1 MMPSLFLMHEIR
13 EFWRRRGRLSISL
26 QHPCISSCHTYLGCF
41 VLPSLIN
48 QGNEDCSRKPA
59 IIDLSLSVSRRIARI
74 LRTLEALAN
83 LPSFPE
89 NVLNTKIQISTPSSS
104 TSKKEQCNLGREI
117 KTVEQQ
123 HVVFVYG
130 VLPDQA
136 FKTCTQKER
145 EDGNLQ
151 NKIRAQKKKAP
162 EPIYRERVATE
173 TREIYPQNPCLHLKR

>member
-1 MMPSLFLMHEIR
+1 MHEIR
-13 EFWRRRGRLSISL
+13 EFWRRWGRLLISL

-59 IIDLSLSVSRRIARI
+59 IIDLSLSLCVSRRIARI

-89 NVLNTKIQISTPSSS
+89 NVLSTKIQISTPSSS
-104 TSKKEQCNLGREI
+104 SSSKKEECNLGKEI
-117 KTVEQQ
+117 KTEQQ

-136 FKTCTQKER
+136 FKTCAQKER
-145 EDGNLQ
+145 ENGNLQ

-162 EPIYRERVATE
+162 EPIERERVATE
-173 TREIYPQNPCLHLKR
+173 TREIYPQNPCLHLKK